1 MSRTR
6 QPMGSNSFQ
15 TTTESS
21 QDSSTAR
28 IPTTL
33 RLRAEEAPTDTSEAT
48 SSSRRIRWSEDVVD
62 NEGMGKK
69 SSKGMDLIYLFLST
83 LITPRNQQ
91 QSNPP
96 PVCCIYHKAR
106 PVGESSSEESS
117 SSSSESDSESEDD
130 RRTARVNRARHTHSH
145 GGREQHASHPGEGCC
160 PEDHGSKPKRNR
172 RKPSPN
178 AYEKMPKPSKNQNQ
192 NQSQNHARGT

>member
-6 QPMGSNSFQ
+6 HPMAPSSFQ
-15 TTTESS
+15 TTESS
-21 QDSSTAR
+21 RDS
-28 IPTTL
+28 PTTQFPTL
-33 RLRAEEAPTDTSEAT
+33 RLRAEEAPTDTSEAS

-69 SSKGMDLIYLFLST
+69 SSK
-83 LITPRNQQ
+83 
-91 QSNPP
+91 
-96 PVCCIYHKAR
+96 VCCIYHKAR

-117 SSSSESDSESEDD
+117 SSSSDSDSESEDD

-145 GGREQHASHPGEGCC
+145 NGGREPQGEHEHASHADEGCC
-160 PEDHGSKPKRNR
+160 PEDHNPKPKRSR

-178 AYEKMPKPSKNQNQ
+178 AYEKMPKSSKNQNQ
-192 NQSQNHARGT
+192 NQNQNQRQSHARGT

>member
-6 QPMGSNSFQ
+6 QPMASNLFQ
-15 TTTESS
+15 TTTESP
-21 QDSSTAR
+21 QDSPTAH

-69 SSKGMDLIYLFLST
+69 SSK
-83 LITPRNQQ
+83 
-91 QSNPP
+91 
-96 PVCCIYHKAR
+96 VCCIYHKAR

-145 GGREQHASHPGEGCC
+145 NGGREPGEHASHPDEGCC

-178 AYEKMPKPSKNQNQ
+178 AYEKMPKPSKNPKQN
-192 NQSQNHARGT
+192 QNHARGT

>member
-69 SSKGMDLIYLFLST
+69 SSK
-83 LITPRNQQ
+83 
-91 QSNPP
+91 
-96 PVCCIYHKAR
+96 VCCIYHKAR

>member
-6 QPMGSNSFQ
+6 QPIVSSSFQ
-15 TTTESS
+15 IAEPRESS
-21 QDSSTAR
+21 AR
-28 IPTTL
+28 LPATL
-33 RLRAEEAPTDTSEAT
+33 RLRAEEAPTNTSEES

-69 SSKGMDLIYLFLST
+69 SSK
-83 LITPRNQQ
+83 
-91 QSNPP
+91 
-96 PVCCIYHKAR
+96 VCCIYHKAR

-117 SSSSESDSESEDD
+117 SSSSDNDSDSGDD
-130 RRTARVNRARHTHSH
+130 RRTARSGPARRRRSR
-145 GGREQHASHPGEGCC
+145 GRELHSEHTSEPGEECC
-160 PEDHGSKPKRNR
+160 SEGHGPKQKAKR

-192 NQSQNHARGT
+192 NRPQGT

>member
-6 QPMGSNSFQ
+6 QPMASNSFQ
-15 TTTESS
+15 TTTESL
-21 QDSSTAR
+21 QDSSATR

-33 RLRAEEAPTDTSEAT
+33 RLRAEEAPTDTSEET

-69 SSKGMDLIYLFLST
+69 SSK
-83 LITPRNQQ
+83 
-91 QSNPP
+91 
-96 PVCCIYHKAR
+96 VCCIYHKAR

-130 RRTARVNRARHTHSH
+130 RRTARVNRARHTHSRN
-145 GGREQHASHPGEGCC
+145 GGREPHSEHASHSDEGCY
-160 PEDHGSKPKRNR
+160 PEDHSSKPKRKH

-192 NQSQNHARGT
+192 NQSHARGT

>member
-6 QPMGSNSFQ
+6 QPMGPNSFQ
-15 TTTESS
+15 TTAVSS
-21 QDSSTAR
+21 QDSTAH
-28 IPTTL
+28 IPTL
-33 RLRAEEAPTDTSEAT
+33 RLRAEAPTDTSEAT

-69 SSKGMDLIYLFLST
+69 SSK
-83 LITPRNQQ
+83 
-91 QSNPP
+91 
-96 PVCCIYHKAR
+96 VCCIYHKAR

-130 RRTARVNRARHTHSH
+130 RRTARVNQARHTHSH
-145 GGREQHASHPGEGCC
+145 NGRDPHGEREHASHPDQGCC
-160 PEDHGSKPKRNR
+160 PGDQKSKLKRNR

-178 AYEKMPKPSKNQNQ
+178 AYEKMPKSSRNQ
-192 NQSQNHARGT
+192 NQSQHHARGT